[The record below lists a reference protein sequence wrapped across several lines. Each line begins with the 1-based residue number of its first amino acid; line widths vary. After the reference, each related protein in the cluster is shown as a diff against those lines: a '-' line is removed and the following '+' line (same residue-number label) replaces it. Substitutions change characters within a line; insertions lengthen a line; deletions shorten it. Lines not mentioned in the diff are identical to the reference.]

1 MKPRHIHTHNPSFP
15 LYTPKSVCTAALT
28 TWYNFQ
34 KRIKKEKPSRFFIL
48 FFGCCCPFIFFF
60 EGGLFPRS
68 LGLPADSLL
77 DCPPPIH
84 RPSRDN
90 LCGVGTATWWPAPP
104 HRQLRGVGG
113 VGTSSKPSLF
123 ISFSIF
129 FCWKPCFTLSRFWF
143 EKKTNKSESVREKE
157 INMELIVFPFRFHLC
172 CVCVCVTFAT
182 SAVEGLHSFNAHHNQ
197 PRVTV
202 DVHNQPDW
210 RRWGMAAKTSM
221 IIALKDDDRFWL
233 FVCRAK

>member
-34 KRIKKEKPSRFFIL
+34 KRIKKENPLVFL
-48 FFGCCCPFIFFF
+48 FYFLAAVAPLIFFF
-60 EGGLFPRS
+60 EGGLFPRTAS
-68 LGLPADSLL
+68 WLFVRLPTPY
-77 DCPPPIH
+77 PPSISGQLVWCWH
-84 RPSRDN
+84 RHMVAGAATP
-90 LCGVGTATWWPAPP
+90 TAE
-104 HRQLRGVGG
+104 RGGG

-157 INMELIVFPFRFHLC
+157 INTKLIVFPFRFHLC
-172 CVCVCVTFAT
+172 CVCVTFAT

-202 DVHNQPDW
+202 DVHNQPDG

>member
-48 FFGCCCPFIFFF
+48 FFGCCCPFIFF
-60 EGGLFPRS
+60 EGGLFPRTAS
-68 LGLPADSLL
+68 WLFVRLPTPY
-77 DCPPPIH
+77 PPSISGQLVWCWH
-84 RPSRDN
+84 RHMVAGAATP
-90 LCGVGTATWWPAPP
+90 TAE
-104 HRQLRGVGG
+104 RGGG

-143 EKKTNKSESVREKE
+143 EKKNKQKWERERKRNKHGVDCVP
-157 INMELIVFPFRFHLC
+157 ISISFVL
-172 CVCVCVTFAT
+172 CVCVCYLCN
-182 SAVEGLHSFNAHHNQ
+182 EC
-197 PRVTV
+197 
-202 DVHNQPDW
+202 
-210 RRWGMAAKTSM
+210 RWGAS
-221 IIALKDDDRFWL
+221 
-233 FVCRAK
+233 